1 VPDHQLTVPEQKSCG
16 KDINGNPFLI
26 LCGTFLQKDSH
37 FEMNDVGD
45 FFYFLLFV
53 IINDNLLKVKLS
65 DKLLQTMLH

>member
-37 FEMNDVGD
+37 FEINDVGV
-45 FFYFLLFV
+45 FSTFCCL
-53 IINDNLLKVKLS
+53 
-65 DKLLQTMLH
+65 